1 MQRQTSAIIAGAT
14 GLVGNELLHI
24 LLGSDLINRV
34 YALTRSALPYRSKH
48 LVQIVHPELRITEWE
63 ETDPVPELG
72 FICLGTTKKKA
83 GGKAGLK
90 AVDVELV
97 KSVARSMQQLGVKH
111 LIVISS
117 LGASPYSPSFYL
129 RCKAEMEQALSEFGF
144 SHCVFVRPG
153 PLTGEREQPRQDEI
167 LTQKVLEVLQPLL
180 IGPLS
185 QLSPIPAEDVAR
197 AMFNAGL
204 QAPDTAPSAIQIIKS
219 NALRH
224 PPFHGEQPQA

>member
-1 MQRQTSAIIAGAT
+1 MQRQISAIIAGTT

-24 LLGSDLINRV
+24 LLGSDTFESV

-72 FICLGTTKKKA
+72 FICLGTTKKNA

-97 KSVARSMQQLGVKH
+97 KSVARSMHQLGVKH
-111 LIVISS
+111 LVVISS
-117 LGASPYSPSFYL
+117 LGASLYSPSFYL
-129 RCKAEMEQALSEFGF
+129 RCKAEMEQALSDMGF
-144 SHCVFVRPG
+144 AHCIFVRPG
-153 PLTGEREQPRQDEI
+153 PLTGEREHPRQDEI
-167 LTQKVLEVLQPLL
+167 LTQKILELFQPVL

-185 QLSPIPAEDVAR
+185 HLRPIPAEDVAR

-204 QAPDTAPSAIQIIKS
+204 QSLDTTTAATQIIKS
-219 NALRH
+219 NELRH